1 MLKRF
6 LVAAAAAVAFT
17 AGGSVAAF
25 ASTSYQPDNY
35 SHNVVNDKS
44 GKCMDNTGFNWVNGN
59 PVQQWTCGADGGV
72 DQNLR
77 LVNTDGY
84 EALAFVQPGTDTSWY
99 VTENGF
105 RSQLTISDVPDES
118 TQALTETN
126 GVFTFTTSGL
136 VADDR
141 GQSVRN
147 GAQVIGYTYN
157 GGANQVW
164 TQLADNH
171 FQHHPKPGPVPTP
184 TPGSSNGLSATE
196 MATDV
201 VNGQGP
207 VNDTMGTLVRVT
219 NDNSTA
225 ASVTVSDAATI
236 SGTVTLTQG
245 DDGPSPLNDVPA
257 GCVYNVSGSDT
268 TVDVQSP
275 GPPASAFAAT
285 ATQNVVNGTPLTFT
299 TSPVTAD
306 SSSPDV
312 TWTNANT
319 TVSTDVSGCPT
330 VTASDL
336 EDLTDADVTNV
347 NLTVTETPTVVSGT
361 TVVPVSPSSFP
372 EVFTG

>member
-171 FQHHPKPGPVPTP
+171 FQHHPKH
-184 TPGSSNGLSATE
+184 GLSATE
-196 MATDV
+196 RATDFI
-201 VNGQGP
+201 NGQGP
-207 VNDTMGTLVRVT
+207 VSDTMGTLVKVT

-236 SGTVTLTQG
+236 SGTVTLTHG
-245 DDGPSPLNDVPA
+245 DDGPLNDVPA

-319 TVSTDVSGCPT
+319 TVSTVSTDASGCPT

-336 EDLTDADVTNV
+336 EGLSDADVNV

-361 TVVPVSPSSFP
+361 TVVPVSPSSVS